1 MDEFDFLEEN
11 EEMSEVN
18 KWLYFFY
25 RTQPHG
31 LNSWWLLIV
40 GCFYVA
46 FVMVK
51 FCVIL
56 PKKVAEGLF
65 KVLSR
70 CSLNKILK
78 KRKS

>member
-1 MDEFDFLEEN
+1 M
-11 EEMSEVN
+11 N

-40 GCFYVA
+40 GCFYVTFA
-46 FVMVK
+46 IVK
-51 FCVIL
+51 FCFIL

-78 KRKS
+78 NERVDWNVKKAP